1 MSLSATVTQPTVMPE
16 RPLPPTTAVPPQP
29 AEGTGNAAHTPDQA
43 PDTRPEAKG
52 DKDLAQIFAT
62 AAQNIARN
70 GPSFDGTDTVNGIP
84 PQSTFGQWWGHLHKL
99 LETPQFVEWASAKHI
114 DLSKPLSISSFGHL
128 TATASGRR
136 QTFRAADKD
145 PLWDT
150 LVAPV
155 LRAAGV
161 VAAGN
166 NPLIVTPG
174 SHSSAPFSVVANF
187 YGEDAAGNAARAN
200 ALAQTQAFRKNAA
213 NDPDSQMAPA
223 ADLGILDDE
232 KTARG
237 DLADLHGLSAKL
249 THLVNSGSRE
259 VEEALKS
266 TTMAVDPDSSFSQ
279 QRQLGE
285 TTAPTLEQFML
296 ANNWNLPKTAEE
308 LENFRNVICSAPLP
322 VSKLGSLGGALSWP
336 VPLENYEQK
345 SVYSHFNYNLNLP
358 ALRNDGTSL
367 PDRRGALGY
376 LAKNMQF
383 SASELRNPLQVIDTL
398 VNTPKARE
406 LESALQA
413 KMGDAWKTS
422 TPHDWI
428 LTAIATTL
436 DTESLFHPKPNHV
449 AGYNLADDRFSGKPL
464 GTIKQGLA
472 DHLVQL
478 NRVSPELA
486 PVAAHLLLARAA
498 PELLVQNIPNDV
510 SYGSTAWVAF
520 KAAVA
525 RIETYSPGATAGMT
539 FSQVLA
545 QDAKDPITDFGHAI
559 QDGTSRLALI
569 EWGKLHGTLPPRE
582 DDDYPQAQID
592 QTKQAFK
599 DKIATLETSLE
610 HLTAKVPTQRELAVE
625 ALKKK
630 FGVELPYEL
639 KCFRD
644 NGPPRGGRINH
655 VNPTPPR
662 YSMVDFYLSNPKL
675 NGFSNWVSEDRRFS
689 TRMLTQLSDRP
700 DPIAEHKSRFA
711 AYKDN
716 IIGAHATVIKNQ
728 ISRLPLEDRKNL
740 EFGEIRVFVEG
751 QVSKTKSVTPAG
763 TWVDEYL
770 KPGQPMDNRRLII
783 QTLRDGKPEFYEM
796 SSQKGQVTKRDDL
809 KENFKEGLQGKWV
822 KTPTHIGEAWKN
834 TAIEEQVPSQE
845 QAVMQAASP
854 LAVTTPASF
863 TSARSNYLAERVS
876 SHTLPTSS
884 FDNLFELT
892 KTTTTFDEEK
902 AKEQAMF
909 NFIMGLSPGG
919 SAAANL
925 VNGEPLAALG
935 DVMFDGIMYMVGS
948 AFGKGARALRGPGRS
963 VPAAAARGV
972 GQIGAAGPAS
982 RSFGRG
988 VRGKVPGL
996 PASQVPN
1003 AAAGKFPT
1011 LRKLQQSGMNNAQ
1024 FNEFVKRADVAEGT
1038 YKVGTRT
1045 ERIKTTAIQDES
1057 TGDWFHYDAA
1067 KNRAYGTKIEH
1078 FAAQANDPVSATAS
1092 ASASPGNNFQKSL
1105 AKDKVIKPNR
1115 MQDLKMIAD
1124 EVHTYVDN
1132 YKGPRR
1138 LNIVAHGHGRDF
1150 VDKLL
1155 RQGTH
1160 VVINKKQY
1168 SAKELVALLKS
1179 KGVDPSSYDNIRLLI
1194 CHSGE
1199 GGSHSFARLLQQEIK
1214 RPVKAF
1220 EGTVTMNYGSTYMTQ
1235 RRNEL
1240 AIGRQ
1245 DKLPGLSAEGAERW
1259 ANDKLKKDLINKITP
1274 EVNKAHG
1281 EKQLV
1286 NVAPLGKEPSY
1297 AFKTIFYKP
1306 VYFQ

>member
-1 MSLSATVTQPTVMPE
+1 MSLSATVTQPTVTPA
-16 RPLPPTTAVPPQP
+16 RPLPPTTAIPPLP
-29 AEGTGNAAHTPDQA
+29 AAGTGNAAHTADQA
-43 PDTRPEAKG
+43 PDARPEAKG
-52 DKDLAQIFAT
+52 DKDLALLFAT

-70 GPSFDGTDTVNGIP
+70 GPSFDGTDTINGIP

-99 LETPQFVEWASAKHI
+99 LENPQFVEWASAKHI

-136 QTFRAADKD
+136 ETFRAADKD

-174 SHSSAPFSVVANF
+174 SHSSAPLFVVANF
-187 YGEDAAGNAARAN
+187 YGEDANGNAARAN
-200 ALAQTQAFRKNAA
+200 ELAQTQVFRKNAA

-237 DLADLHGLSAKL
+237 DLADMHGLSAKL
-249 THLVNSGSRE
+249 THLVNSGSRQ
-259 VEEALKS
+259 VEEALKN

-279 QRQLGE
+279 QRQLGD

-296 ANNWNLPKTAEE
+296 ANNWILPKTVAE
-308 LENFRNVICSAPLP
+308 LENVRNVISSAPLP

-345 SVYSHFNYNLNLP
+345 TVYSHFNYNLNLP
-358 ALRNDGTSL
+358 TLSNDGTSR

-376 LAKNMQF
+376 LAKNMHF
-383 SASELRNPLQVIDTL
+383 SASELRNPLQVIEKI

-406 LESALQA
+406 LESALKA
-413 KMGDAWKTS
+413 KMGDTWKTS
-422 TPHDWI
+422 TPHDWV

-436 DTESLFHPKPNHV
+436 DKESLFHPKPNHV

-464 GTIKQGLA
+464 VTIKQGLA

-525 RIETYSPGATAGMT
+525 RIETYSPGATADMT
-539 FSQVLA
+539 FAQVFA
-545 QDAKDPITDFGHAI
+545 QDAKDPITDFGQAI
-559 QDGTSRLALI
+559 QEGTSRLALI

-582 DDDYPQAQID
+582 DGDYPQAQID
-592 QTKQAFK
+592 QTKKAFK
-599 DKIATLETSLE
+599 DKTSTLETTLG
-610 HLTAKVPTQRELAVE
+610 HLAAKVPTQRELALE

-644 NGPPRGGRINH
+644 NGPAGRAH
-655 VNPTPPR
+655 GAHAYLTPIR
-662 YSMVDFYLSNPKL
+662 YSLVDFYLSNPES
-675 NGFSNWVSEDRRFS
+675 NVFSRWISEDRRFPTS
-689 TRMLTQLSDRP
+689 MLTQLADRP
-700 DPIAEHKSRFA
+700 DPILEHKNKFT
-711 AYKDN
+711 AYKN
-716 IIGAHATVIKNQ
+716 NLIGAHATVIKNQ

-740 EFGEIRVFVEG
+740 EFGKIRVFVEG
-751 QVSKTKSVTPAG
+751 QVSKTTVFTRAGRQEDEDLTPA
-763 TWVDEYL
+763 
-770 KPGQPMDNRRLII
+770 QPMDNRRLIVH
-783 QTLRDGKPEFYEM
+783 TLRDGNPEFYEM
-796 SSQKGQVTKRDDL
+796 SSQKGQITKRDDL
-809 KENFKEGLQGKWV
+809 KENFKEGLQGEWV
-822 KTPTHIGEAWKN
+822 ETPTDVGQAWESS
-834 TAIEEQVPSQE
+834 AIQELTPSKD
-845 QAVMQAASP
+845 QAARQAASP
-854 LAVTTPASF
+854 LPVTIPASF
-863 TSARSNYLAERVS
+863 TSARSNYIAERVS
-876 SHTLPTSS
+876 SHSLPSFS
-884 FDNLFELT
+884 FDKLFELT
-892 KTTTTFDEEK
+892 KTTSTFEDEAAKDK
-902 AKEQAMF
+902 ARLK
-909 NFIMGLSPGG
+909 FITGLAPGG
-919 SAAANL
+919 SAAMNL
-925 VNGEPLAALG
+925 VNGDWLAALS
-935 DVMFDGIMYMVGS
+935 DVIFDGVMYMTGA
-948 AFGKGARALRGPGRS
+948 AFGKGAGALRGAGRS
-963 VPAAAARGV
+963 VPAGAARGV
-972 GQIGAAGPAS
+972 GRAGAAS
-982 RSFGRG
+982 RPFGRG
-988 VRGKVPGL
+988 VLGKAPGL

-1003 AAAGKFPT
+1003 AATGKFPT

-1024 FNEFVKRADVAEGT
+1024 FNEFVKRADIAEGT

-1045 ERIKTTAIQDES
+1045 ERIKTTAIQDEK

-1067 KNRAYGTKIEH
+1067 RNRAYGAKIEH

-1105 AKDKVIKPNR
+1105 AKDKAIKPNH
-1115 MQDLKMIAD
+1115 MQDLKMIAN

-1132 YKGPRR
+1132 YKGPQR

-1160 VVINKKQY
+1160 VVIDQTQY

-1259 ANDKLKKDLINKITP
+1259 ANDKLKNDLINKITP
-1274 EVNKAHG
+1274 KVTKTHG
-1281 EKQLV
+1281 VKQEL
-1286 NVAPLGKEPSY
+1286 NVAGLGEEPRY
-1297 AFKTIFYKP
+1297 VTKTISYKP